1 MFLHVQVQ
9 AAFADSQLHDS
20 EKEVLYV
27 VAEEL
32 GLSRM
37 QFEQMLAMEIA
48 ARQIYS
54 RWILSPIPTRRLS
67 TARWLP
73 IPTTR

>member
-1 MFLHVQVQ
+1 MYKRQ
-9 AAFADSQLHDS
+9 QLHDS

-48 ARQIYS
+48 ARQFTPVSYTH
-54 RWILSPIPTRRLS
+54 LFQD
-67 TARWLP
+67 
-73 IPTTR
+73 